1 MDNRI
6 YNRANS
12 ANSLQISIMGKVEA
26 VAEATFKLREALS
39 EEASLIID
47 QLAVARDTIE
57 NMKSHMTVEVGADAE
72 EVEVELSEQD
82 RAAKSLDAKIAEKYG
97 VK

>member
-1 MDNRI
+1 M
-6 YNRANS
+6 
-12 ANSLQISIMGKVEA
+12 
-26 VAEATFKLREALS
+26 
-39 EEASLIID
+39 IID
-47 QLAVARDTIE
+47 QLAAARDVIE
-57 NMKSHMTVEVGADAE
+57 NMKEHMTVEVGADAE

>member
-1 MDNRI
+1 MVQ
-6 YNRANS
+6 
-12 ANSLQISIMGKVEA
+12 SLGFVAEDKVEA
-26 VAEATFKLREALS
+26 VAEATFKLRETLG

-47 QLAVARDTIE
+47 QLAAARDTIE
-57 NMKSHMTVEVGADAE
+57 NMKSHMTVEIGADAE